1 MVHHFFTARNVDSD
15 TPSMGGWIERIRRKR
30 RASQNF
36 ITPLQ
41 ETCNTLRTSHK
52 TPHLKG
58 STRSRWHHTEEHA
71 VNLGSLWYTLE
82 IQTTAESIYFERMR
96 FGNGTD
102 VVCLN
107 KRRLEGQGW
116 HQLAKINSLW
126 QQSLQY
132 RHKTYLQLYLCYHAK
147 TSMNILE
154 SEAPL
159 MGFLCK

>member
-1 MVHHFFTARNVDSD
+1 MVRQIYCFELL
-15 TPSMGGWIERIRRKR
+15 MGIPVTKTGNIWWNKLLPLWIERKRRKT

-107 KRRLEGQGW
+107 KRRLEGQG
-116 HQLAKINSLW
+116 
-126 QQSLQY
+126 
-132 RHKTYLQLYLCYHAK
+132 
-147 TSMNILE
+147 
-154 SEAPL
+154 
-159 MGFLCK
+159 